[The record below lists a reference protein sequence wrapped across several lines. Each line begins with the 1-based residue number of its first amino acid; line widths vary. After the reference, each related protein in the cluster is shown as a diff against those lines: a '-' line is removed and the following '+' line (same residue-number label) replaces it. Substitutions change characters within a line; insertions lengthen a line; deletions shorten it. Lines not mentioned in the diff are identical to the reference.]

1 METASPRCSILMD
14 IPSKFNIEHGI
25 GNASEAV
32 KLLFIALGPLRMALF
47 LEPSLPAW
55 AHLLGFLVFFQNI

>member
-1 METASPRCSILMD
+1 MEIASLRFSILMD
-14 IPSKFNIEHGI
+14 IPSKFNVKHGI

-32 KLLFIALGPLRMALF
+32 KLLFIALAPFKMVLF

-55 AHLLGFLVFFQNI
+55 AHLLGVLVFFQNI